1 MSPSAN
7 RIAAAGLATAAI
19 VIAVLAAL
27 LFSDVE
33 KESELS
39 RQVIAIQDV
48 KDGLESLK
56 DGLQRLAIAIASAT
70 REGAGREPLSQG
82 FARERVGIEADLD
95 YLRAKAAE
103 QPRFA
108 QALAAVEGPARDF
121 LDAAALAIPRRDAA
135 VPLPP
140 GAEEESLAA
149 VRRATAVVTNEIHA
163 LTLAQIRLAEGR
175 RTMVK
180 WLLAGTIVVLVG
192 LGVAFAQSQRRA
204 RADRARIEQLA
215 HFDRLT
221 GLPNRS
227 LLDDRLEQAVQLA
240 ARQAEPLAVLLFDL
254 DGFKAVNDSLG
265 HAAGDA
271 LLAQVGTRARDCM
284 RASDT
289 VGRLG
294 GDEFLA
300 ILPAT
305 GADGARSVAAK
316 LLEALSGPYA
326 LAGGTAVI
334 GVSIGGAFH
343 PADGLTP
350 DALTHA
356 ADVALYRAK
365 REGRNRYRES
375 EPAGRQPAA
384 GERRTA

>member
-1 MSPSAN
+1 MSPSAG
-7 RIAAAGLATAAI
+7 RIAGAGLATAAI

-39 RQVIAIQDV
+39 REMIAVQEV

-56 DGLQRLAIAIASAT
+56 DGLQRLAIAHAGQDGPGRASFAQD
-70 REGAGREPLSQG
+70 L
-82 FARERVGIEADLD
+82 ARERVGIEADLE

-108 QALAAVEGPARDF
+108 QAIAAVEGPARDF
-121 LDAAALAIPRRDAA
+121 LDAAALARLATAWTR
-135 VPLPP
+135 PP
-140 GAEEESLAA
+140 APAIEVESLAA
-149 VRRATAVVTNEIHA
+149 VRRAMAAVTGEIHA
-163 LTLAQIRLAEGR
+163 RTLAQIRLAEGR
-175 RTMVK
+175 RFTVK
-180 WLLAGTIVVLVG
+180 WLLAGTMAVLVG
-192 LGVAFAQSQRRA
+192 LVVAFVQSQRRA

-227 LLDDRLEQAVQLA
+227 LLDDRLEQAAQLA

-254 DGFKAVNDSLG
+254 DGFKAVNDTLG
-265 HAAGDA
+265 HAAGDS
-271 LLAQVGTRARDCM
+271 LLAQVGLRARDCM

-305 GADGARSVAAK
+305 GAEGARAVAAK
-316 LLEALSGPYA
+316 LLDSIARPYA
-326 LAGGTAVI
+326 FKRGTAVI

-343 PADGLTP
+343 PRDGLTP
-350 DALTHA
+350 DELTHA
-356 ADVALYRAK
+356 ADMALYRAK
-365 REGRNRYRES
+365 AEGRNCFRES
-375 EPAGRQPAA
+375 EAGGRNPPAESSDAA
-384 GERRTA
+384 A

>member
-1 MSPSAN
+1 MSHSAG
-7 RIAAAGLATAAI
+7 RIAGAGLATVAI

-39 RQVIAIQDV
+39 REMIAVQGV

-56 DGLQRLAIAIASAT
+56 DALQRLAIAHAARGGRGQAT
-70 REGAGREPLSQG
+70 FAQDL
-82 FARERVGIEADLD
+82 ARERVGIEADLD

-108 QALAAVEGPARDF
+108 QAIAAVEGPARDF
-121 LDAAALAIPRRDAA
+121 LDAATLASLAPASSGPFA
-135 VPLPP
+135 PASE
-140 GAEEESLAA
+140 GESLAA
-149 VRRATAVVTNEIHA
+149 VRRAMAVVTGEIQA
-163 LTLAQIRLAEGR
+163 RTLTQIRLAEAR
-175 RTMVK
+175 RGTVK
-180 WLLAGTIVVLVG
+180 WLLAGTIAVLVG
-192 LGVAFAQSQRRA
+192 LVVAFVQSQRRA

-227 LLDDRLEQAVQLA
+227 LLDDRLEQAAQLA
-240 ARQAEPLAVLLFDL
+240 SRQAEPLAVLLFDL

-271 LLAQVGTRARDCM
+271 LLAQVGLRARDCM

-305 GADGARSVAAK
+305 GADGARAVAAK
-316 LLEALSGPYA
+316 LLESIAQPYA
-326 LAGGTAVI
+326 LSRGTAVI
-334 GVSIGGAFH
+334 GVSVGGAFH
-343 PADGLTP
+343 PANGITP
-350 DALTHA
+350 DELTHA
-356 ADVALYRAK
+356 ADMALYRAK
-365 REGRNRYRES
+365 ADGRNCYRES
-375 EPAGRQPAA
+375 EAGGRIPAA
-384 GERRTA
+384 GMRSAAS

>member
-1 MSPSAN
+1 MSPSAG
-7 RIAAAGLATAAI
+7 RIAGAGLAITAI
-19 VIAVLAAL
+19 VIAALAAL

-39 RQVIAIQDV
+39 REMIAVQEV

-56 DGLQRLAIAIASAT
+56 DGLQRVARSVAGRAAAT
-70 REGAGREPLSQG
+70 RAPVAQG
-82 FARERVGIEADLD
+82 LAAERVGVETDLE
-95 YLRAKAAE
+95 YLRAKASE

-108 QALAAVEGPARDF
+108 AALASVEGPARDF
-121 LDAAALAIPRRDAA
+121 LDAAALASRSPESAR
-135 VPLPP
+135 PQ

-149 VRRATAVVTNEIHA
+149 VRRAMAIVTGEIHA
-163 LTLAQIRLAEGR
+163 RTLEQIRLAEAR
-175 RTMVK
+175 RVTVK
-180 WLLAGTIVVLVG
+180 WLLGGTIVVLVG
-192 LGVAFAQSQRRA
+192 LVIAFVQTQRRA

-227 LLDDRLEQAVQLA
+227 LLDDRLAQAVQIA
-240 ARQAEPLAVLLFDL
+240 ARQAEPLAVLLLDL

-271 LLAQVGTRARDCM
+271 LLAQVGARARECM

-305 GADGARSVAAK
+305 GAEGARAVAAK
-316 LLEALSGPYA
+316 LLEALSRPYA
-326 LAGGTAVI
+326 LGGEIAAI

-365 REGRNRYRES
+365 REGRNRYRETGVDETDS
-375 EPAGRQPAA
+375 SATAGLAA
-384 GERRTA
+384 